1 MNYLIKHKKTYLMVA
16 GTLLPAIAAR
26 KIGDILNLDESTQ
39 DVLFIGGLIAGGL
52 LTSKMLK

>member
-16 GTLLPAIAAR
+16 GTLLPAIIAR
-26 KIGDILNLDESTQ
+26 KIGDILNLNESTQ

-52 LTSKMLK
+52 LTAKMLK